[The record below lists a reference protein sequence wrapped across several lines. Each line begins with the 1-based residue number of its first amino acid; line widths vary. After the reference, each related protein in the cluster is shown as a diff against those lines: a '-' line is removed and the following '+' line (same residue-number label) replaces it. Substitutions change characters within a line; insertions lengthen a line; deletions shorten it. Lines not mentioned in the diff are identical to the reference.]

1 LWDRNPAN
9 LGTSAD
15 MQKTFHK
22 NPFYHEPGHIKTA
35 SELGLGTW
43 DLDRIDH
50 KRLQV
55 GQG

>member
-1 LWDRNPAN
+1 MSRLPRLLRGGPRDN
-9 LGTSAD
+9 D
-15 MQKTFHK
+15 MQRTAHK

-55 GQG
+55 G